1 MYVNVGVIN
10 TVTDEPSIL
19 SQLSL
24 SNNVTA
30 RVMNAV
36 TIDAIDTVTAGRQL
50 HTTNDS
56 DMEWRYTNINS
67 RDTEIQT
74 EMNVDN
80 DKREQLESEHSQR
93 TTRATGTL

>member
-1 MYVNVGVIN
+1 MDSAYEQCWNNAIIDEFNNNKYMYVNVGVIN

-36 TIDAIDTVTAGRQL
+36 TIDAINTITARRQL
-50 HTTNDS
+50 QTANDS
-56 DMEWRYTNINS
+56 DME
-67 RDTEIQT
+67 
-74 EMNVDN
+74 
-80 DKREQLESEHSQR
+80 
-93 TTRATGTL
+93 